1 MTEQQA
7 EQIIELLQ
15 AILRELEDIKKDTDF
30 ISGRVA

>member
-30 ISGRVA
+30 ILGEVA